1 MDIRGRRQSSN
12 IEDRRGM
19 RPVRTG
25 VGLSLGGVLFLVVLS
40 LLGINPLPFLGVA
53 TQAPQVEMQE
63 SAQPYQESPQEAALR
78 EMTAVVLADTEETW
92 SALLPQY
99 GVQYAEPTLVL
110 FSDAVQ
116 SGCGAAESAMGPFY
130 CPLDQKVYIDM
141 SFYNDLSQRF
151 GAPGD
156 FAQAYVI
163 AHEVGH
169 HVQNLVGTAEKV
181 QAAQQRASKADANAL
196 SVRME
201 LQADCYAGVWANH
214 ASRSRQL
221 LEAGDVE
228 EGLNA
233 ASAIGDDRLQR
244 MTQGQVVPDAF
255 THGSSEQRVRWFRQG
270 LQAGTLE
277 ACDTFAARQL

>member
-1 MDIRGRRQSSN
+1 
-12 IEDRRGM
+12 
-19 RPVRTG
+19 
-25 VGLSLGGVLFLVVLS
+25 
-40 LLGINPLPFLGVA
+40 
-53 TQAPQVEMQE
+53 
-63 SAQPYQESPQEAALR
+63 
-78 EMTAVVLADTEETW
+78 
-92 SALLPQY
+92 
-99 GVQYAEPTLVL
+99 
-110 FSDAVQ
+110 
-116 SGCGAAESAMGPFY
+116 
-130 CPLDQKVYIDM
+130 
-141 SFYNDLSQRF
+141 
-151 GAPGD
+151 
-156 FAQAYVI
+156 
-163 AHEVGH
+163 
-169 HVQNLVGTAEKV
+169 VQNLVGTAEKV

-244 MTQGQVVPDAF
+244 MSQGRVVPDAF

-277 ACDTFAARQL
+277 ACDTFAAREL

>member
-25 VGLSLGGVLFLVVLS
+25 VGLSIGGVLFLVVLS

-53 TQAPQVEMQE
+53 TKEPEVQMQE
-63 SAQPYQESPQEAALR
+63 SPQPYQETPQETALR
-78 EMTAVVLADTEETW
+78 EMTAVVLADTEDTW
-92 SALLPQY
+92 NAILPQY
-99 GVQYAEPTLVL
+99 GVPYVAPTLVL
-110 FSDAVQ
+110 FDGLVA
-116 SGCGAAESAMGPFY
+116 SGCGTAESAMGPFY
-130 CPLDQKVYIDM
+130 CPLDQKVYIDL
-141 SFYNDLSQRF
+141 SFYNDLSQRL
-151 GAPGD
+151 GAGGD

-181 QAAQQRASKADANAL
+181 HAAQQRASKVQANEL

-214 ASRSRQL
+214 AARSRQL

-244 MTQGQVVPDAF
+244 MSQGRVVPDAF
-255 THGSSEQRVRWFRQG
+255 THGSSEQRVRWFRKG
-270 LQAGTLE
+270 LESGSLE
-277 ACDTFAARQL
+277 ACDTFSARQL